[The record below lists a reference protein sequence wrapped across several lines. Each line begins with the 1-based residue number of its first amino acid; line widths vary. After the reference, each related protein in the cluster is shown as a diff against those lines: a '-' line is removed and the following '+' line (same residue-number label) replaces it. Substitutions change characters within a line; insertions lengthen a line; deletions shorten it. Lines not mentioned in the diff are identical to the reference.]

1 MARPPLQKPLTPLP
15 PGGAP
20 GRAPRWFVLLSNG
33 LTRNLSL
40 AVAIAVCGL
49 GLTALLFLLLRQAEA
64 DRFTHRFHRRASE
77 RVGDLR
83 RSLEHEVELLRA
95 VAAVLDAS
103 EAASA
108 PLFERVVERGLGEVS
123 DFRSIAW
130 LRRVRGLER
139 AAFEAGTLSPGD
151 AARALHELDGE
162 GRPVAAARREEH
174 YPVVYCVSR
183 EGDAAQGADLGL
195 DYAAFPERREALER
209 AARSGTLLAAG
220 PLPAERDG
228 APSLWLFQP
237 LYAGDDVPTDEAQ
250 REVRLEGFAAA
261 VLPIAPMLQRALASD
276 DLTGIRLFVW
286 AGGDSRRA
294 PQPVFT
300 TSPEPPE
307 SLPTLAQLESDP
319 QVYLHDWE
327 LCGLQWRA
335 IAVPVATSR
344 DRDGLRWSWLAL
356 LSGLF
361 LTAAATNAAARVSGE
376 RRRLSHEVRQ
386 FWRLSAEML
395 AVADRHGVL
404 RRCNPAWAT
413 LLGRGEEEVV
423 GRSLADLVHPE
434 DRPATLALIGK
445 LQKGAGTLQFDARL
459 RNGAG
464 RWRWFQWSVAPDESS
479 DAIHAVARDV
489 TEQRQTLAELERR
502 ATIDPLTNVLTRR
515 ALFERLGLEIR
526 RAKRYGS
533 PLSLAVLDL
542 DRFKEVN
549 DQHGHGT
556 GDELLRRL
564 GTLLRKSLRETDL
577 AGRIGGDE
585 FVVVMPQTD
594 LDDARRAA
602 ARVLRAFHDDPGIA
616 TAGGERLPVRAS
628 LGVATLGPDVKD
640 AAALVALADEALYD
654 AKGKGRGRVA

>member
-1 MARPPLQKPLTPLP
+1 MTRQRTTPPQPPTPAAPVQTTGWLALLT
-15 PGGAP
+15 
-20 GRAPRWFVLLSNG
+20 NG
-33 LTRNLSL
+33 LSRNLTL
-40 AVAIAVCGL
+40 AVAIAACGV
-49 GLTALLFLLLRQAEA
+49 GLTALLFVLLRQAES

-77 RVGDLR
+77 RVADLR

-103 EAASA
+103 ESVSAA
-108 PLFERVVERGLGEVS
+108 LFKRVVERGLSDVS

-130 LRRVRGLER
+130 LRRVRGIER
-139 AAFEAGTLSPGD
+139 AEFEAGTLFPGALPRSLLEID
-151 AARALHELDGE
+151 AAGE
-162 GRPVAAARREEH
+162 PVAAARREEH
-174 YPVVYCVSR
+174 YPVVHCVTR
-183 EGDAAQGADLGL
+183 EGAEAQRADLGL
-195 DYAAFPERREALER
+195 DFAAFPERRDALDR
-209 AARSGTLLAAG
+209 AARGGALVATG
-220 PLPAERDG
+220 PLPAERNG
-228 APSLWLFQP
+228 EPSLYLFQP
-237 LYAGDDVPTDEAQ
+237 LYAGDVVPATEAE
-250 REVRLEGFAAA
+250 RELLLEGFAAA
-261 VLPIAPMLQRALASD
+261 VLPIAPMLRRALSDD
-276 DLTGIRLFVW
+276 DLTGMRLYVW
-286 AGGDSRRA
+286 AGGDSRHA
-294 PQPVFT
+294 PKAVFC
-300 TSPEPPE
+300 SEAEALEE
-307 SLPTLAQLESDP
+307 SLPSLADLESDP
-319 QVYLHDWE
+319 QVYLHDWD
-327 LCGLQWRA
+327 LCGLRWRA
-335 IAVPVATSR
+335 IALPVAAAR

-356 LSGLF
+356 LSGLL
-361 LTAAATNAAARVSGE
+361 LTAGAANAAARVSGE

-395 AVADRHGVL
+395 AVADRRGVL
-404 RRCNPAWAT
+404 RRCNPAWTA
-413 LLGRGEEEVV
+413 LLGRKEDEVV

-434 DRPATLALIGK
+434 DRVATIAVLAK
-445 LQKGAGTLQFDARL
+445 LQKGAGTLQFEAR
-459 RNGAG
+459 RRSANG

-479 DAIHAVARDV
+479 EAIHAVARDV

-526 RAKRYGS
+526 RAKRYGT

-602 ARVLRAFHDDPGIA
+602 ARVLRTFHDDPGVA
-616 TAGGERLPVRAS
+616 TPGGDRLPVRAS
-628 LGVATLGPDVKD
+628 LGVATLSPDVKD
-640 AAALVALADEALYD
+640 AAALVAQADEALYE